1 MALGY
6 NIVGRGAVGDM
17 WLKIVDLTFDASYA
31 AGGYALSAKSLGLG
45 TNGVILAV
53 IPVGSRGGFF
63 ADYNQGTGALMV
75 RDASGTA
82 GAASPEVPNNAAAIS
97 GVVQRCLV
105 LGKGS
110 PG

>member
-1 MALGY
+1 
-6 NIVGRGAVGDM
+6 M
-17 WLKIVDLTFDASYA
+17 WVRVVDITFDASYA
-31 AGGYALSAKSLGLG
+31 AGGYALSARSLGLG
-45 TNGVILAV
+45 ANGVVIAV

-75 RDASGTA
+75 RDASGSV
-82 GAASPEVPNNAAAIS
+82 GAASTEVGNNNANIN
-97 GVVQRCLV
+97 GVVQRCVV